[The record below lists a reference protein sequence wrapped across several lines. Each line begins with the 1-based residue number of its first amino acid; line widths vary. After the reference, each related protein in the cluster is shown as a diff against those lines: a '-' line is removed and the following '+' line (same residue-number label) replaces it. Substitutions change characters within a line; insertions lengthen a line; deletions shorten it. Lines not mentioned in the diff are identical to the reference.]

1 MQSIYTYKDLEKPL
15 DEGQELED
23 AISFF
28 QSLKLEEDGSNN
40 NGLFTFNEITDDI
53 LISNEITQEQV
64 DKYCL
69 IK

>member
-28 QSLKLEEDGSNN
+28 QSLELEEDGSNN
-40 NGLFTFNEITDDI
+40 NGLFTFNEIMDDI

-64 DKYCL
+64 DNYCL